1 MKKALYYLLYA
12 SWYLLSHL
20 PLSALYV
27 LSNFIFFI
35 VFRILRYRRR
45 TVWVNLVTSFP
56 ELEPE
61 EHKDIERKF
70 YRWFCD
76 YLVENIKLM
85 NMKPEEMKQ
94 RLVFK
99 NTEAV
104 DQCINEGQSCAIYLG
119 HLCNWEWITS
129 LPFWVAPEA
138 QCGQLYHPLE
148 NKDFDR
154 LLLHIRQR
162 FGSVCIPMNDSLRR
176 ILDYKRQG
184 KQTVIGYIADQAPF
198 WWNIHHWC
206 QFLHH
211 DTAVLSGTERIA
223 TKLDQAVFYLDV
235 HRVKRGYYEAEF
247 KLITREPRKMEEFQ
261 LTDIY
266 FNELEKSIRRQP
278 ECYLWTHDRWK
289 RTRERF
295 NCRFEVIDGKV
306 HERERKGKQKAEWT
320 GLR

>member
-104 DQCINEGQSCAIYLG
+104 DLCVKEGQSCAIYLG

-261 LTDIY
+261 LTNIY

-295 NCRFEVIDGKV
+295 NRRFEVIDGKV
-306 HERERKGKQKAEWT
+306 HEKPKDQQHS
-320 GLR
+320 

>member
-20 PLSALYV
+20 PLSVLYV
-27 LSNFIFFI
+27 LSNVIFFI
-35 VFRILRYRRR
+35 VFHVLKYRRR
-45 TVWVNLVTSFP
+45 TVWVNVVTSFP

-129 LPFWVAPEA
+129 LPFWITPEA

-176 ILDYKRQG
+176 ILDYKRQD

-206 QFLHH
+206 PFLHH

-295 NCRFEVIDGKV
+295 NRRFEVIDGKV
-306 HERERKGKQKAEWT
+306 HEKPKDQQHS
-320 GLR
+320 

>member
-20 PLSALYV
+20 PLSVLYV
-27 LSNFIFFI
+27 LSNVIFFI
-35 VFRILRYRRR
+35 VFHVLKYRRR
-45 TVWVNLVTSFP
+45 TVWVNVVTSFP

-61 EHKDIERKF
+61 EHKDIERRF
-70 YRWFCD
+70 YKWFCD

-129 LPFWVAPEA
+129 LPFWITPEA

-295 NCRFEVIDGKV
+295 NRRFEVIDGKV
-306 HERERKGKQKAEWT
+306 HEKPKDQQHS
-320 GLR
+320 

>member
-12 SWYLLSHL
+12 SWHLLSHL

-104 DQCINEGQSCAIYLG
+104 DQCVKEGQSCAVYLG

-154 LLLHIRQR
+154 LLLNIRQR
-162 FGSVCIPMNDSLRR
+162 FGAVCIPMNDSLRR

-223 TKLDQAVFYLDV
+223 TKLNQAVLYLDV

-247 KLITREPRKMEEFQ
+247 KLITREPKKMEEFQ

-266 FNELEKSIRRQP
+266 FNELEKSIRQQP

-295 NCRFEVIDGKV
+295 NRRFEVIDGKV
-306 HERERKGKQKAEWT
+306 HEKLKPEEVMG
-320 GLR
+320 

>member
-99 NTEAV
+99 NWDT
-104 DQCINEGQSCAIYLG
+104 SAIG
-119 HLCNWEWITS
+119 NGV
-129 LPFWVAPEA
+129 PPD
-138 QCGQLYHPLE
+138 P
-148 NKDFDR
+148 
-154 LLLHIRQR
+154 
-162 FGSVCIPMNDSLRR
+162 
-176 ILDYKRQG
+176 
-184 KQTVIGYIADQAPF
+184 
-198 WWNIHHWC
+198 
-206 QFLHH
+206 
-211 DTAVLSGTERIA
+211 SG
-223 TKLDQAVFYLDV
+223 
-235 HRVKRGYYEAEF
+235 
-247 KLITREPRKMEEFQ
+247 
-261 LTDIY
+261 
-266 FNELEKSIRRQP
+266 
-278 ECYLWTHDRWK
+278 
-289 RTRERF
+289 
-295 NCRFEVIDGKV
+295 
-306 HERERKGKQKAEWT
+306 
-320 GLR
+320 

>member
-1 MKKALYYLLYA
+1 
-12 SWYLLSHL
+12 
-20 PLSALYV
+20 
-27 LSNFIFFI
+27 
-35 VFRILRYRRR
+35 
-45 TVWVNLVTSFP
+45 
-56 ELEPE
+56 
-61 EHKDIERKF
+61 
-70 YRWFCD
+70 
-76 YLVENIKLM
+76 M

-104 DQCINEGQSCAIYLG
+104 DQCVKEGQSCAVYLG

-154 LLLHIRQR
+154 LLLNIRQR
-162 FGSVCIPMNDSLRR
+162 FGAVCIPMNDSLRR

-247 KLITREPRKMEEFQ
+247 KLITREPKKMEEFQ

-295 NCRFEVIDGKV
+295 NRRFEVIDGKV
-306 HERERKGKQKAEWT
+306 HDKLNPEEVMG
-320 GLR
+320 

>member
-35 VFRILRYRRR
+35 VFHVLKYRRR
-45 TVWVNLVTSFP
+45 TVWVNVVTSFP

-104 DQCINEGQSCAIYLG
+104 DQCVNEGQSCAIYLG

-295 NCRFEVIDGKV
+295 NRRFEVIDGKV
-306 HERERKGKQKAEWT
+306 HEKPKDQQHS
-320 GLR
+320 

>member
-104 DQCINEGQSCAIYLG
+104 DLCVKEGQSCAIYLG

-295 NCRFEVIDGKV
+295 NRRFEVIDGKV
-306 HERERKGKQKAEWT
+306 HEKPKDQQHS
-320 GLR
+320 

>member
-12 SWYLLSHL
+12 SWHLLSHL

-61 EHKDIERKF
+61 EHKDIERRF

-104 DQCINEGQSCAIYLG
+104 DQCVKEGQSCAIYLG

-162 FGSVCIPMNDSLRR
+162 FGSVCIPMNDSL
-176 ILDYKRQG
+176 
-184 KQTVIGYIADQAPF
+184 
-198 WWNIHHWC
+198 HHWC
-206 QFLHH
+206 PFLHH

-295 NCRFEVIDGKV
+295 NRRFEVIDGKV
-306 HERERKGKQKAEWT
+306 HEKPKDQQHS
-320 GLR
+320 

>member
-104 DQCINEGQSCAIYLG
+104 DLCVKEGQSCAIYLG

-176 ILDYKRQG
+176 ILDYKRQD

-206 QFLHH
+206 PFLHH

-295 NCRFEVIDGKV
+295 NRRFEVIDGKV
-306 HERERKGKQKAEWT
+306 HEKPKDQQHS
-320 GLR
+320 

>member
-104 DQCINEGQSCAIYLG
+104 DQCVNEGQSCAIYLG

-295 NCRFEVIDGKV
+295 NRRFEVIDGKV
-306 HERERKGKQKAEWT
+306 HEKPKDQQHS
-320 GLR
+320 

>member
-129 LPFWVAPEA
+129 LPFWITPEA

-176 ILDYKRQG
+176 ILDYKRQD

-295 NCRFEVIDGKV
+295 NRRFEVIDGKV
-306 HERERKGKQKAEWT
+306 HEKPKDQQHS
-320 GLR
+320 

>member
-1 MKKALYYLLYA
+1 MVLR
-12 SWYLLSHL
+12 LSGG
-20 PLSALYV
+20 
-27 LSNFIFFI
+27 
-35 VFRILRYRRR
+35 
-45 TVWVNLVTSFP
+45 
-56 ELEPE
+56 
-61 EHKDIERKF
+61 EHQ
-70 YRWFCD
+70 
-76 YLVENIKLM
+76 
-85 NMKPEEMKQ
+85 EEMKQ

-104 DQCINEGQSCAIYLG
+104 DQCVKEGQSCAIYLG

-129 LPFWVAPEA
+129 LPFWITPEA

-176 ILDYKRQG
+176 ILDYKRQD

-206 QFLHH
+206 PFLHH

-295 NCRFEVIDGKV
+295 NRRFEVIDGKV
-306 HERERKGKQKAEWT
+306 HEKPKDQQHS
-320 GLR
+320 

>member
-20 PLSALYV
+20 PLSVLYV
-27 LSNFIFFI
+27 LSNVIFFI
-35 VFRILRYRRR
+35 VFHVLKYRRR
-45 TVWVNLVTSFP
+45 TVWVNVVTSFP

-61 EHKDIERKF
+61 EHKDIERRF
-70 YRWFCD
+70 YKWFCD

-129 LPFWVAPEA
+129 LPFWITPEA

-176 ILDYKRQG
+176 ILDYKRQD

>member
-1 MKKALYYLLYA
+1 M
-12 SWYLLSHL
+12 
-20 PLSALYV
+20 

-129 LPFWVAPEA
+129 LPFWITPEA

-176 ILDYKRQG
+176 ILDYKRQD

-278 ECYLWTHDRWK
+278 ECYLWTPDRWK

-295 NCRFEVIDGKV
+295 NRRFEVIDGKV
-306 HERERKGKQKAEWT
+306 HEKPKDQQHS
-320 GLR
+320 

>member
-20 PLSALYV
+20 PLSVLYV
-27 LSNFIFFI
+27 LSNVIFFI
-35 VFRILRYRRR
+35 VFHVLKYRRR
-45 TVWVNLVTSFP
+45 TVWVNVVTSFP

-61 EHKDIERKF
+61 EHKDIERRF
-70 YRWFCD
+70 YKWFCD

-129 LPFWVAPEA
+129 LPFWIAPEA

-295 NCRFEVIDGKV
+295 NRRFEVIDGKV
-306 HERERKGKQKAEWT
+306 HEKPKDQQHS
-320 GLR
+320 